1 MSGLNSH
8 CGSNTESVPFTLD
21 EIILHYLLSCTSP
34 GAGGNPGPSPLI
46 KYRKNTTEFLQD
58 LKPYKRTEALVAAV
72 VFQSLAHAHTHGFP

>member
-1 MSGLNSH
+1 M
-8 CGSNTESVPFTLD
+8 V
-21 EIILHYLLSCTSP
+21 
-34 GAGGNPGPSPLI
+34 